1 MTRGRGSQRA
11 ACLSSASPPHRRLG
25 GRKDGGAETEA
36 QLPPLPP
43 GPAKGGAAGRRSTW
57 GPLCHGPRGAEA
69 LCTAGCWRDP
79 AITFPFLGDTP
90 SSLILEWPLS
100 LGWGREEGVLGSRGE
115 VDSCIRLT
123 IIPPCCARPKS
134 AQSAQ
139 LTRRGASLWREVG
152 DPRART

>member
-36 QLPPLPP
+36 QLPPPP
-43 GPAKGGAAGRRSTW
+43 AWSSEGRSSRTEKHM
-57 GPLCHGPRGAEA
+57 GPLYHGPRGAEA

-100 LGWGREEGVLGSRGE
+100 LGRGREEGVLGSRGE